1 MAAQEKKAVGRP
13 MDDDLDGRIMEAAWH
28 LLADKSLASLT
39 IREIA
44 ECAGTSRPAIYRRW
58 NSVEEVAIDAFLEQV
73 GVAVLANAALS
84 PPAALREYI
93 GSLGRFIG
101 GRVGR
106 VIAEILGRAQ
116 SEPALMQRF
125 HSGYLLPRRDNGR
138 SIVLR
143 GQKEGY
149 FRADLDCDMIIDLY
163 AGPIYFRAFAKHA
176 PLDEDFTRALADL
189 VLNTIN
195 PQPANKRR

>member
-1 MAAQEKKAVGRP
+1 
-13 MDDDLDGRIMEAAWH
+13 MDDDLDGRITEAAWK
-28 LLADKSLASLT
+28 LLADKPLASLT

-44 ECAGTSRPAIYRRW
+44 EAAGTSRPAIYRRW

-73 GVAVLANAALS
+73 EGAVLAVPELS
-84 PPAALREYI
+84 PPDALREYI
-93 GSLGRFIG
+93 QSLGRFLG

-125 HSGYLLPRRDNGR
+125 HSGYLLPRRENGR
-138 SIVLR
+138 SLVIR
-143 GQKEGY
+143 GQKAGY
-149 FRADLDCDMIIDLY
+149 FRADLDSDTIIDLY

-176 PLDEDFTRALADL
+176 PLDEAFTRALAEL
-189 VLNTIN
+189 VLTTITTR
-195 PQPANKRR
+195 PSGD